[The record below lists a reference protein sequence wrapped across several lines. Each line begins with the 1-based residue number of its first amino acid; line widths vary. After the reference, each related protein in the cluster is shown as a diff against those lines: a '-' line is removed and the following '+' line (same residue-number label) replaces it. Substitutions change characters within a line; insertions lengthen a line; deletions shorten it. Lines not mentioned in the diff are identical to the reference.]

1 MNFKVEVP
9 GSVHVGPRSLTT
21 SVAIGTNFDATG
33 PDLTEFFATAGD
45 CTVSVTIVASNEAAI
60 SPVNR
65 RRFPLNI
72 ALRIDK
78 STTNDFL
85 IVTED
90 FQCQSPTVDN

>member
-21 SVAIGTNFDATG
+21 SIAIGTNFDATG
-33 PDLTEFFATAGD
+33 PDFTDVLATAGD
-45 CTVSVTIVASNEAAI
+45 CPVSATIVASKLAATR
-60 SPVNR
+60 PVTR

-85 IVTED
+85 MVTED
-90 FQCQSPTVDN
+90 FQCQSPTVGN

>member
-9 GSVHVGPRSLTT
+9 GSVQVGPRSLTT
-21 SVAIGTNFDATG
+21 SVAIGTNLDATG

-45 CTVSVTIVASNEAAI
+45 CTVSVTMVASNEAVI

-78 STTNDFL
+78 SFIDSFL
-85 IVTED
+85 IVTEIYW
-90 FQCQSPTVDN
+90 CPSLSTLI